1 MRLRLM
7 PWLGL
12 ALATTIAA
20 CGNPCDDL
28 VNRICSCNSNDTTVT
43 ACKNKVSADTTN
55 NSPTSAQKDTCSKLL
70 DTCTC
75 SALACGNY
83 AACGLANDTSGI
95 LDGSQT
101 CH

>member
-1 MRLRLM
+1 M
-7 PWLGL
+7 
-12 ALATTIAA
+12 TTAIAG

-28 VNRICSCNSNDTTVT
+28 ANRICNCNPNDASVT
-43 ACKNKVSADTTN
+43 ACKNRVSADTR
-55 NSPTSAQKDTCSKLL
+55 SPTSADNTTCSKLL

-95 LDGSQT
+95 VDGTSTCQT
-101 CH
+101 TP